1 MCLIERGPRRVGWQ
15 SLCKNSSRVLLR
27 HESDLLVLVV
37 HQSRDSASTTTSP
50 AGQVTSASLLVST
63 TLRRVCMIDTIL
75 RHGSIPNIGQYLG
88 KDYTN
93 ILFQFKYF
101 ENQIVFSFCRTFMLL
116 EVVGPARAKLCR
128 VHCQCRTIA
137 ADIHCLCQWLS
148 TFSGWT
154 VADIPSPGTGD
165 RFSY

>member
-1 MCLIERGPRRVGWQ
+1 MLFFDHIITLSFEGWSSYARPLCVKLPSVPIERAGIVGGHLVRVNFSW
-15 SLCKNSSRVLLR
+15 SLWRQYLLLLLLLPLCQVASS
-27 HESDLLVLVV
+27 
-37 HQSRDSASTTTSP
+37 
-50 AGQVTSASLLVST
+50 SLLVST
-63 TLRRVCMIDTIL
+63 TRRRVCMIDTIL

-148 TFSGWT
+148 TSAG
-154 VADIPSPGTGD
+154 
-165 RFSY
+165 